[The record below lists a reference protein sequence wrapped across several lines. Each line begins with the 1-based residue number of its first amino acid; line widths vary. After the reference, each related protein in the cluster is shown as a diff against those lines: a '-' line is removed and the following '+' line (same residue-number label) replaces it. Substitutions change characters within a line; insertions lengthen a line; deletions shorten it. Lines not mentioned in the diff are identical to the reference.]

1 MKSKSKM
8 AVYNK
13 NYFKIRE
20 VRNIMELK
28 LTEEEAILLKNL
40 LSEELYTIE
49 DMASTADGADKK
61 ELEAQLD
68 VMKTILA
75 KLQ

>member
-49 DMASTADGADKK
+49 DMASTADEADKK

>member
-1 MKSKSKM
+1 
-8 AVYNK
+8 
-13 NYFKIRE
+13 
-20 VRNIMELK
+20 MELK

-49 DMASTADGADKK
+49 DMTSTADGADKK

-68 VMKTILA
+68 VMKVILA
-75 KLQ
+75 KLK

>member
-1 MKSKSKM
+1 M

>member
-1 MKSKSKM
+1 
-8 AVYNK
+8 
-13 NYFKIRE
+13 
-20 VRNIMELK
+20 MELK
-28 LTEEEAILLKNL
+28 LTEEEAFLLKNL

-49 DMASTADGADKK
+49 DMASTADESDKK

-68 VMKTILA
+68 VMKTILT

>member
-1 MKSKSKM
+1 
-8 AVYNK
+8 
-13 NYFKIRE
+13 
-20 VRNIMELK
+20 MELK

-49 DMASTADGADKK
+49 DMTSTADEADKK